1 MAVACRLF
9 RRTSYNVV
17 MPPTA
22 RPAVRAGGFTTGA
35 AGRAGSGSTR
45 AASPATPRPAGVA
58 SGSAPQTPADTS
70 DTSDTSD
77 TAETNAEDESN
88 APREDGR
95 HARRDR
101 NKYAVVDAYLELVRE
116 GIPRPSIAEVADR
129 SGVSHRSVFRY
140 FSDKDELARTAI
152 ERQLAVAAPLVPLT
166 VGPGAPLP
174 ERIERFVERRLELFA
189 AVAPSARLSR
199 SLAALQPVLANELK
213 TTRAFL
219 RSQIRHLF
227 RAELGAMDAA
237 ERTSA
242 LAALDALC
250 SLEAVD
256 LMRLDQ
262 ELSAADT
269 AATLRWSM
277 AKLLTN

>member
-1 MAVACRLF
+1 MA
-9 RRTSYNVV
+9 
-17 MPPTA
+17 P
-22 RPAVRAGGFTTGA
+22 
-35 AGRAGSGSTR
+35 GSGRTTNRRGS
-45 AASPATPRPAGVA
+45 APATPTDA
-58 SGSAPQTPADTS
+58 SDVSEETAD
-70 DTSDTSD
+70 DT
-77 TAETNAEDESN
+77 

-116 GIPRPSIAEVADR
+116 GNPRPSIAEVADR

-152 ERQLAVAAPLVPLT
+152 DRQLAVAAPLVPLT

-189 AVAPSARLSR
+189 FVAPSARLSR
-199 SLAALQPVLANELK
+199 SLAALQPVLAKELK

-219 RSQIRHLF
+219 RAQIRHLF
-227 RAELGAMDAA
+227 RAELDAMEPA

-277 AKLLTN
+277 ARLLTN

>member
-1 MAVACRLF
+1 M
-9 RRTSYNVV
+9 
-17 MPPTA
+17 
-22 RPAVRAGGFTTGA
+22 
-35 AGRAGSGSTR
+35 
-45 AASPATPRPAGVA
+45 
-58 SGSAPQTPADTS
+58 
-70 DTSDTSD
+70 
-77 TAETNAEDESN
+77 
-88 APREDGR
+88 
-95 HARRDR
+95 
-101 NKYAVVDAYLELVRE
+101 
-116 GIPRPSIAEVADR
+116 
-129 SGVSHRSVFRY
+129 SHRSVFRY

-152 ERQLAVAAPLVPLT
+152 DRQLAVAAPLVPLT

-189 AVAPSARLSR
+189 FVAPSARLSR
-199 SLAALQPVLANELK
+199 SLAALQPVLAKELK

-219 RSQIRHLF
+219 RAQIRHLF
-227 RAELGAMDAA
+227 RAELDAMDAA

-277 AKLLTN
+277 TKLLTN

>member
-1 MAVACRLF
+1 M
-9 RRTSYNVV
+9 S
-17 MPPTA
+17 PTA
-22 RPAVRAGGFTTGA
+22 RPATR
-35 AGRAGSGSTR
+35 AGRAATGSASGSAGRDGSGSTR
-45 AASPATPRPAGVA
+45 TASPATPRPAGVA
-58 SGSAPQTPADTS
+58 PGSTPGR
-70 DTSDTSD
+70 D
-77 TAETNAEDESN
+77 TAGETLDDDST

-116 GIPRPSIAEVADR
+116 GNPRPSIAEVADR

-189 AVAPSARLSR
+189 VVAPAARLSR

-213 TTRAFL
+213 VTRAFL

-227 RAELGAMDAA
+227 RAELDTMDAA
-237 ERTSA
+237 ERAGA
-242 LAALDALC
+242 LSALDALC
-250 SLEAVD
+250 SLESID

-269 AATLRWSM
+269 AATLRWSI

>member
-1 MAVACRLF
+1 M
-9 RRTSYNVV
+9 S
-17 MPPTA
+17 PTA
-22 RPAVRAGGFTTGA
+22 RPAARAGRSTTGSATGA

-45 AASPATPRPAGVA
+45 TASPATPRPAGVA
-58 SGSAPQTPADTS
+58 PGSGRTTDRTGSAKVTS
-70 DTSDTSD
+70 DDASVEASD
-77 TAETNAEDESN
+77 DEST

-116 GIPRPSIAEVADR
+116 GNPRPSIADVADR

-152 ERQLAVAAPLVPLT
+152 DRQLAVAAPLVPLT

-189 AVAPSARLSR
+189 FVAPSARLSR
-199 SLAALQPVLANELK
+199 SLAALQPVLAKELK

-219 RSQIRHLF
+219 RAQIRHLF
-227 RAELGAMDAA
+227 RAELDAMDPA

>member
-1 MAVACRLF
+1 M
-9 RRTSYNVV
+9 S
-17 MPPTA
+17 PTA
-22 RPAVRAGGFTTGA
+22 RPAARAGGSTTGSAGGA
-35 AGRAGSGSTR
+35 AGRAGNGSTR
-45 AASPATPRPAGVA
+45 TASPATPRPAGVA
-58 SGSAPQTPADTS
+58 PGSAPVQQMLD
-70 DTSDTSD
+70 
-77 TAETNAEDESN
+77 DEST

-101 NKYAVVDAYLELVRE
+101 NKYAVVDAYLDLVRE
-116 GIPRPSIAEVADR
+116 GNPRPSIAEVADR

-174 ERIERFVERRLELFA
+174 ERIDRFVERRLELFA
-189 AVAPSARLSR
+189 FVAPSARLSR

-227 RAELGAMDAA
+227 RAELDAMEGTERAA
-237 ERTSA
+237 A
-242 LAALDALC
+242 LSALDALC
-250 SLEAVD
+250 SLEAID

-269 AATLRWSM
+269 AATLRWSI